1 MVIDAAVEYEVDLA
15 GFITQ
20 RLVLLLPFQRRVER
34 TMAQTG
40 GTLNPNS
47 AVVRSAMS
55 DCISH
60 ALQDEGIDRH
70 AVEVYDSC
78 DSAQGLIS
86 I

>member
-1 MVIDAAVEYEVDLA
+1 MVIDAAVKYEMDLA
-15 GFITQ
+15 GFIAQ
-20 RLVLLLPFQRRVER
+20 RLVLSQPFRRRVER

-40 GTLNPNS
+40 GTFNPNS
-47 AVVRSAMS
+47 AVVGSAMS

-60 ALQDEGIDRH
+60 ALQDKGIDRRG
-70 AVEVYDSC
+70 VKVYDSC